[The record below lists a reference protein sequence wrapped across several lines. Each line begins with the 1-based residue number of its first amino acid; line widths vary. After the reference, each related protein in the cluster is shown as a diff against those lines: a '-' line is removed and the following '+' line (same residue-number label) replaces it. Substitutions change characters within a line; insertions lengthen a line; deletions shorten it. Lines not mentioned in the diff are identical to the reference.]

1 MNQEASADKGASNI
15 IRQWIESGEVAIGE
29 NGMPNII
36 RNEES
41 MQEESMWII
50 QVTLDNFLA
59 VMLSSRNS
67 KPQAMCDWLFMRYDE
82 PYCSESFIFT

>member
-1 MNQEASADKGASNI
+1 MREQFEMEQVMEAVNNENESKVKEQSSQIQNLEQQLNALNQEANVDKGASNI

-41 MQEESMWII
+41 MQEESM
-50 QVTLDNFLA
+50 
-59 VMLSSRNS
+59 
-67 KPQAMCDWLFMRYDE
+67 
-82 PYCSESFIFT
+82 

>member
-1 MNQEASADKGASNI
+1 MREQFEMEQVMDAVNHENESKVKEQSEQIQNLEQQLNALNQEASADKGASNI

-41 MQEESMWII
+41 MQEESM
-50 QVTLDNFLA
+50 
-59 VMLSSRNS
+59 
-67 KPQAMCDWLFMRYDE
+67 
-82 PYCSESFIFT
+82 

>member
-1 MNQEASADKGASNI
+1 MREQFEMEQVMEAVNNENESKVKDYSDKIQNLEQQLNSLNQEASADKGASNI

-41 MQEESMWII
+41 MQEESI
-50 QVTLDNFLA
+50 
-59 VMLSSRNS
+59 
-67 KPQAMCDWLFMRYDE
+67 
-82 PYCSESFIFT
+82 

>member
-1 MNQEASADKGASNI
+1 MREQFEMEQVMEAVNNENESKVKEQSSQSQNLEQQLNALNQEASADKGASNI

-41 MQEESMWII
+41 MQEESM
-50 QVTLDNFLA
+50 
-59 VMLSSRNS
+59 
-67 KPQAMCDWLFMRYDE
+67 
-82 PYCSESFIFT
+82 

>member
-1 MNQEASADKGASNI
+1 MREQFEMEQVMEAVNNENESKVKEQSSQIQNLEQQLNSLNQEASADKGASNI

-41 MQEESMWII
+41 MQEESM
-50 QVTLDNFLA
+50 
-59 VMLSSRNS
+59 
-67 KPQAMCDWLFMRYDE
+67 
-82 PYCSESFIFT
+82 